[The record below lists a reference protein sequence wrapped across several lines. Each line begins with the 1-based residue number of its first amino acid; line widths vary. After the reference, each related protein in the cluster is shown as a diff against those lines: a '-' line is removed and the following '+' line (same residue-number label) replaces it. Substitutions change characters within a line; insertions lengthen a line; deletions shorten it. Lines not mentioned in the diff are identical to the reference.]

1 MKTAK
6 ITATFVL
13 TGKVA
18 IQFDTDIDDHY
29 AREILDAIGETMND
43 KWSDGSVTRVE
54 KDKLLL
60 TRNSHEE
67 SLDQIDI
74 YELGEEA
81 Q

>member
-60 TRNSHEE
+60 TRNSHED
-67 SLDQIDI
+67 SLGQIDI
-74 YELGEEA
+74 HELCEEV